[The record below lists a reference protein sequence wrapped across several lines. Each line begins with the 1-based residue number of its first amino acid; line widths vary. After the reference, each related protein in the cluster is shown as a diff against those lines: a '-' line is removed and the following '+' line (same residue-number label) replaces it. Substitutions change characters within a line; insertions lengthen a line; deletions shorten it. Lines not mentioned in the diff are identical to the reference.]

1 MRGFA
6 YGADDFDAGLSE
18 AIDRARTLLRNI
30 YAGGM
35 SVSRPA
41 HGEPGHGPFGAGRSA
56 DAGHG
61 PFGAPGHGPFGGPR
75 PGQDEDAD
83 LDTGEDV
90 GPGPG
95 ERFGPGPGEGFGP
108 GHHAHHAHG
117 GPGHHEEHRHHEH
130 AEPGF
135 DEGPGR
141 EDDAGPWG
149 GPWDRGFPGKDWAAF
164 FGGPRG
170 GWWQGGGRRRGP
182 GWPGGPGGPGGPG
195 VGPGGPRRPK
205 ASRGDVRA
213 TILALLTEGPRT
225 GYQIMSD
232 IEERS
237 HGAWRPSPGAVYPA
251 LQLLADEGLIAGD
264 EAGGRRTY
272 SLTDAGREYVAA
284 HPEMARGA
292 WESMADAGADSGPGD
307 IPRLLTEAAR
317 LGAAIAQTAHA
328 GTPDQIRSAERLL
341 KQTRR
346 SLYEVLAD
354 EDTDEDTDD
363 EPGGSGD

>member
-35 SVSRPA
+35 STSRPA
-41 HGEPGHGPFGAGRSA
+41 HSTP
-56 DAGHG
+56 GHG
-61 PFGAPGHGPFGGPR
+61 PFGAPGHGPFGGPGHGPFGGPH

-83 LDTGEDV
+83 EDY

-95 ERFGPGPGEGFGP
+95 EEFGPG
-108 GHHAHHAHG
+108 HHAHG
-117 GPGHHEEHRHHEH
+117 GPGHPGEHGHASHHEH

-135 DEGPGR
+135 DDDEGPGR

-149 GPWDRGFPGKDWAAF
+149 GPWGRGFMGKDWAAF
-164 FGGPRG
+164 FGGPRAG
-170 GWWQGGGRRRGP
+170 RWQGGGRRRGPGGP
-182 GWPGGPGGPGGPG
+182 GWPGGPGGPGRPGGPG
-195 VGPGGPRRPK
+195 GPGGPRRQK

-237 HGAWRPSPGAVYPA
+237 RGAWRPSPGAVYPA
-251 LQLLADEGLIAGD
+251 LQLLADEDLIIGD
-264 EAGGRRTY
+264 EAAGRRTY
-272 SLTDAGREYVAA
+272 RLTDAGREYVAA
-284 HPEMARGA
+284 NPEMARGA
-292 WESMADAGADSGPGD
+292 WESMAGAGGDSGPGD
-307 IPRLLTEAAR
+307 IPRLFTEAAR

-328 GTPDQIRSAERLL
+328 GTADQIRSAERLL

-354 EDTDEDTDD
+354 EDTDEDTDE
-363 EPGGSGD
+363 EPGSSGE

>member
-35 SVSRPA
+35 STSRPA
-41 HGEPGHGPFGAGRSA
+41 HST
-56 DAGHG
+56 
-61 PFGAPGHGPFGGPR
+61 PGHGPFGGPGHGPFGGPGHGPFGGPH

-83 LDTGEDV
+83 EDY

-95 ERFGPGPGEGFGP
+95 EEFGPG
-108 GHHAHHAHG
+108 HHAHG
-117 GPGHHEEHRHHEH
+117 GPGHPGEHGHASHHEH

-135 DEGPGR
+135 DDDEGPGR

-149 GPWDRGFPGKDWAAF
+149 GPWGRGFMGKDWAAF
-164 FGGPRG
+164 FGGPRAG
-170 GWWQGGGRRRGP
+170 RWQGGGRRRGPGGP
-182 GWPGGPGGPGGPG
+182 GWPGGPGGPGRPGGPG
-195 VGPGGPRRPK
+195 GPGGPRRQK

-237 HGAWRPSPGAVYPA
+237 RGAWRPSPGAVYPA
-251 LQLLADEGLIAGD
+251 LQLLADEDLIIGD
-264 EAGGRRTY
+264 EAAPGARTASPTRAANMSRPTLRWRGGHGSPWPAPGAIPAPGTSRGCLPKPPGSAPPSPRPPTRDGGPDPLRR
-272 SLTDAGREYVAA
+272 AA
-284 HPEMARGA
+284 AE
-292 WESMADAGADSGPGD
+292 ADQA
-307 IPRLLTEAAR
+307 
-317 LGAAIAQTAHA
+317 
-328 GTPDQIRSAERLL
+328 
-341 KQTRR
+341 
-346 SLYEVLAD
+346 LAL
-354 EDTDEDTDD
+354 
-363 EPGGSGD
+363 